1 MINITLPDG
10 TKQKYDTDVN
20 GLDIARSIGPKL

>member
-10 TKQKYDTDVN
+10 TVKEYPKGTTAIEIAE
-20 GLDIARSIGPKL
+20 GLVVD